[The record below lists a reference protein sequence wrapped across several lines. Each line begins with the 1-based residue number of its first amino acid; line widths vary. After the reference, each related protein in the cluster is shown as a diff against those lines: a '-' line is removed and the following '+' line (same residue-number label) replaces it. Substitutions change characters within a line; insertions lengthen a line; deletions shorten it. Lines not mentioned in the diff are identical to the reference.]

1 MPKMKTNK
9 TVAKRFRKT
18 GSGKLMHA
26 KRNKRH
32 ILTKKTPKR
41 KRQLRGQAVLDNTN
55 AAKYV
60 RSVINH

>member
-9 TVAKRFRKT
+9 TVAKRFRTT

-32 ILTKKTPKR
+32 ILTKKDAKR
-41 KRQLRGQAVLDNTN
+41 KMRLGQGALVDPTNVKAVRRMMPY
-55 AAKYV
+55 A
-60 RSVINH
+60 

>member
-1 MPKMKTNK
+1 
-9 TVAKRFRKT
+9 
-18 GSGKLMHA
+18 MHA

>member
-9 TVAKRFRKT
+9 TVAKRFRTT

-32 ILTKKTPKR
+32 ILTKKDAKR
-41 KRQLRGQAVLDNTN
+41 KMRLGQGALVDATNVKAVRRMMPY
-55 AAKYV
+55 A
-60 RSVINH
+60 